1 MQLSKFSDYS
11 FRALIYLAQH
21 RDQLCTV
28 EGLSMNL
35 NTSEQHMKKVI
46 HKLGKTPYVT
56 SIKGRGGGLRLGC
69 EPQEINLG
77 EILKI
82 TEDNL
87 NILECFNKSAGCP
100 LLSSGCKLKSITSD
114 ALQKFIEEF
123 SNYTLEDLL

>member
-28 EGLSMNL
+28 EELSMNL

-87 NILECFNKSAGCP
+87 NILECFNISAGCP

>member
-28 EGLSMNL
+28 EELSMNL

-87 NILECFNKSAGCP
+87 NILEMCIRDRSVQ
-100 LLSSGCKLKSITSD
+100 LL
-114 ALQKFIEEF
+114 
-123 SNYTLEDLL
+123 

>member
-28 EGLSMNL
+28 EELSMNL

-87 NILECFNKSAGCP
+87 NILECFNQSAGCP

>member
-28 EGLSMNL
+28 EELSMNL

-87 NILECFNKSAGCP
+87 NILECFNKSAWCP
-100 LLSSGCKLKSITSD
+100 RLSSGCKLKSITSD
-114 ALQKFIEEF
+114 AVQKFIEEF